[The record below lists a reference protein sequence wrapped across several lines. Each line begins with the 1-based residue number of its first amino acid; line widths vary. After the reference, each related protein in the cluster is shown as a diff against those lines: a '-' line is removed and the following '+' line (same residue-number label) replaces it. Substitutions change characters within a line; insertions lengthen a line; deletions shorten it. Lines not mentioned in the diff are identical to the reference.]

1 MATLDDINKQIQ
13 REKESYSRDY
23 NRFQKE
29 LLDLKSR
36 HQRNM
41 ANLNS
46 QKENIKQA
54 NKQFEDYNKLLE
66 IALEV

>member
-1 MATLDDINKQIQ
+1 MATLDDINKQIL

-23 NRFQKE
+23 NRLQKE
-29 LLDLKSR
+29 LLELKSR
-36 HQRNM
+36 YQRNM